1 MSLEQK
7 IEENTAAVVA
17 LTKMLASAKVAVPTA
32 GSTTTE
38 TAAAPKKGP
47 GRPPKEKPAPDNDD
61 GLGLGGDD
69 DGLGL
74 GGEEEER
81 AYTYDDLK
89 KLMTELRD
97 TGGANANIQA
107 CKDVLKKFK
116 IANFKEFEER
126 EDEFNAFADHVRQK
140 IAAAKKG

>member
-17 LTKMLASAKVAVPTA
+17 LTKMLSSAKLALPADTKN
-32 GSTTTE
+32 GETTP
-38 TAAAPKKGP
+38 PKKGP
-47 GRPPKEKPAPDNDD
+47 GRPPKEKPNDDD

-97 TGGANANIQA
+97 TGGANKNIQA
-107 CKDVLKKFK
+107 CKDTLKKFK

-126 EDEFNAFADHVRQK
+126 EDEFNAFADHVRK
-140 IAAAKKG
+140 EIAKVKKG